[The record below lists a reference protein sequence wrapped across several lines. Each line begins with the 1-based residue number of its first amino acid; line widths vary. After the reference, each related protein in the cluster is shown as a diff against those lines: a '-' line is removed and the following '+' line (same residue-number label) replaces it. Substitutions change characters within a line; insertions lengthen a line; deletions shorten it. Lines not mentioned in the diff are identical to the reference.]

1 MQGIFQ
7 KENTDKALKYGIYR
21 HLPTYEKI
29 IRNLVSFFVKNS
41 QKLIPCNAIKK
52 TNPRNSKG
60 SGCQKGHRIQTDI
73 NWRICWKNIFVYC
86 KNQCHS
92 YGCTYKKLKKKVSCF
107 LFHFT
112 LPICFFLICN
122 CSEPS
127 KISKNRYKMLAF
139 LRLFLKFYLADTP
152 HRRNA

>member
-1 MQGIFQ
+1 M
-7 KENTDKALKYGIYR
+7 
-21 HLPTYEKI
+21 
-29 IRNLVSFFVKNS
+29 
-41 QKLIPCNAIKK
+41 IPCNAIKK

-73 NWRICWKNIFVYC
+73 NWRICWKNIFVYY
-86 KNQCHS
+86 KNQRHS
-92 YGCTYKKLKKKVSCF
+92 YGCTYKKLKKKISCF

-152 HRRNA
+152 HRRNAQHFGGWLWTVTLIYSIFSVSFLFLLIPFSILYT